1 MFMYTR
7 QIHRSVMCLNIFF
20 EKVDFHRFRFCKI
33 LGETQNDI
41 QDTVLLIVSV
51 INSELESSLKDFMES
66 NNPFEQ
72 SYFSIFQSDFSD
84 RELTDANIL
93 TLSSRLM
100 KDSVRRL
107 ALHLGVSSADIDSSF
122 NDHPAGKEAANHILT
137 NWLHGQNNRK
147 EAYRNMGEALRH
159 KDVKLKLIARE
170 ELDYPPVGQNQD

>member
-1 MFMYTR
+1 M
-7 QIHRSVMCLNIFF
+7 INIEF
-20 EKVDFHRFRFCKI
+20 EFCFKKFI
-33 LGETQNDI
+33 
-41 QDTVLLIVSV
+41 
-51 INSELESSLKDFMES
+51 ES
-66 NNPFEQ
+66 NNAFEQ

-84 RELTDANIL
+84 RKLTDANIL

-137 NWLHGQNNRK
+137 NWLHGQNDRK

-159 KDVKLKLIARE
+159 KDVNLKLIAGE
-170 ELDYPPVGQNQD
+170 VLDYPPVGQNQD